1 MSGIDT
7 QASSNPWDFPG
18 GPGVESPASAR
29 DTGLI
34 SGLGRPH
41 MPARQLRQ
49 RATATE
55 PACPRILAPQQE
67 KPQTQLEKV
76 HLQQQRSSTLKND
89 FFNLKKETLLRSL
102 ELCDIRTSVAMTSEH
117 TFVYQG

>member
-1 MSGIDT
+1 
-7 QASSNPWDFPG
+7 
-18 GPGVESPASAR
+18 
-29 DTGLI
+29 
-34 SGLGRPH
+34 

-55 PACPRILAPQQE
+55 PACPRIRAPQQE

-89 FFNLKKETLLRSL
+89 FFNLKKEL